1 MDAALLLAEPR
12 SGQAREARASSPTL
26 VLPGEGSQGICI
38 KYDEI
43 IREGNEGVYFQS
55 STVCA

>member
-43 IREGNEGVYFQS
+43 IREGNEGVYF
-55 STVCA
+55 